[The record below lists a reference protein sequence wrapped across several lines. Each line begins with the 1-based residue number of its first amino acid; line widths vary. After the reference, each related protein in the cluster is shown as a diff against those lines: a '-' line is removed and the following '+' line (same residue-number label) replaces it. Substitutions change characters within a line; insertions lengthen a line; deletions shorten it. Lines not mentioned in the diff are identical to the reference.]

1 MEWVVKFFNH
11 QRWFGFII
19 PDGGGKDLFFHV
31 TECQEGYEPQEE
43 DRVTYE
49 VGETPKGPAAKKVAP
64 LGAGSAASD
73 DE

>member
-1 MEWVVKFFNH
+1 M
-11 QRWFGFII
+11 
-19 PDGGGKDLFFHV
+19 FFHV